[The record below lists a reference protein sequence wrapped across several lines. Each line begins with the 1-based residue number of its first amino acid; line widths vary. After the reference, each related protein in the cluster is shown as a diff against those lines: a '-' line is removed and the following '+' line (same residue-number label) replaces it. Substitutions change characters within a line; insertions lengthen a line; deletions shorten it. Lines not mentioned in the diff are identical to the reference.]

1 MYYTMP
7 RKRDIQSIIEKG
19 DKVPTDVFDDTA
31 IQSNIIL
38 AAGLSGYM
46 TNASQRWFELR
57 PRDFRLLESPGVKTF
72 FSETAEI
79 IYSVLATTNFY
90 QQVNELYLDLGA
102 IGTAAMYIS
111 EDEIEDI
118 KKEIEQ
124 EAKDEP
130 PEDNQQDEPGAP
142 PQQID
147 SNPQNEPK

>member
-1 MYYTMP
+1 M
-7 RKRDIQSIIEKG
+7 
-19 DKVPTDVFDDTA
+19 
-31 IQSNIIL
+31 
-38 AAGLSGYM
+38 
-46 TNASQRWFELR
+46 
-57 PRDFRLLESPGVKTF
+57 
-72 FSETAEI
+72 
-79 IYSVLATTNFY
+79 
-90 QQVNELYLDLGA
+90 
-102 IGTAAMYIS
+102 S